1 MYTPA
6 AFSEQ
11 KIEVLHAL
19 IAEHP
24 LASIVTQAEDGMTAD
39 HIPLIIAPPSA
50 DAPFGT
56 LRGHVARQNP
66 LWQYPSE
73 MLCIFQGPSAYITPS
88 WYEEKKQNAAVVP
101 TYNYAVVHTYGKLRV
116 VENQQEFLAL
126 LNCLTTHFEAQRTM
140 PWHISD
146 APSDYIH
153 HLMEAIVGIEI
164 PISRITGKWKASQN
178 KITQNR
184 INIAMGL
191 REANN
196 QDGIAMADLMEQ
208 ALFSPNESNT

>member
-1 MYTPA
+1 L
-6 AFSEQ
+6 
-11 KIEVLHAL
+11 V
-19 IAEHP
+19 
-24 LASIVTQAEDGMTAD
+24 
-39 HIPLIIAPPSA
+39 
-50 DAPFGT
+50 
-56 LRGHVARQNP
+56 RR
-66 LWQYPSE
+66 
-73 MLCIFQGPSAYITPS
+73 
-88 WYEEKKQNAAVVP
+88 KKQNGAVVP

-126 LNCLTTHFEAQRTM
+126 LNSLTTHFEAQRTK

-164 PISRITGKWKASQN
+164 PITRITGKWKASQN

-191 REANN
+191 REENN

-208 ALFSPNESNT
+208 ALFSPNENNT

>member
-24 LASIVTQAEDGMTAD
+24 LASIVTQVEDGLTAD

-66 LWQYPSE
+66 YGTRQKCCVFSGAKRLH
-73 MLCIFQGPSAYITPS
+73 
-88 WYEEKKQNAAVVP
+88 
-101 TYNYAVVHTYGKLRV
+101 HT
-116 VENQQEFLAL
+116 
-126 LNCLTTHFEAQRTM
+126 
-140 PWHISD
+140 
-146 APSDYIH
+146 
-153 HLMEAIVGIEI
+153 
-164 PISRITGKWKASQN
+164 
-178 KITQNR
+178 
-184 INIAMGL
+184 
-191 REANN
+191 
-196 QDGIAMADLMEQ
+196 
-208 ALFSPNESNT
+208 